1 MLQVSFP
8 APQFK
13 TRITS
18 GQQYILDALRKKWV
32 LLTPEEWVRQ
42 NFVNYLV
49 QIIGVPQG
57 FIAIEKE
64 IQLATRKKRFDM
76 LVYNNRHIPALLV
89 ECKAADVALTEEVIM
104 QVLSYHSG
112 VQVNYLVIT
121 NGNQSLGWQNNNAQ
135 LILLNN
141 LPPWDTW

>member
-13 TRITS
+13 TRTTS
-18 GQQYILDALRKKWV
+18 GQQYILDNLRKKWV

-49 QIIGVPQG
+49 QTIGVPQG

-64 IQLATRKKRFDM
+64 IQLAVRKKRFDM
-76 LVYNNRHIPALLV
+76 LVYNNQHVPALLV

-104 QVLSYHSG
+104 QALSYHSG
-112 VQVNYLVIT
+112 VQVSYLVIT
-121 NGNQSLGWQNNNAQ
+121 NGNQSWGWQNNNAQ

-141 LPPWDTW
+141 LPPWHTW